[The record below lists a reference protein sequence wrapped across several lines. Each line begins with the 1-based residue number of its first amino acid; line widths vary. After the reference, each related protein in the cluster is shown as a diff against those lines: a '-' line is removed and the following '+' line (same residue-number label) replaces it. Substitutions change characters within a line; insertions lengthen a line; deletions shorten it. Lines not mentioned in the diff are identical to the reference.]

1 MSIHQKVA
9 WLEGMNT
16 EPQLFQQ
23 NERDMDYRFSRTQDH
38 LAPYHWGITQLK
50 INTDFL
56 KLGQFN
62 LMMCRGTLPDG
73 TVFDVPTR
81 DEAPIPL
88 MIPEGTTNT
97 LVYLALPLQRP
108 GVPDTSFGDRTTHRY
123 RIETMD
129 VRDTTEGADL
139 DAPIPVAKLCLQLL
153 LEDDFKEGYTGIAI
167 ARIQEARGQQEVVLD
182 NEFIPTCLD
191 IRAVPALHE
200 LIAEIHG
207 LLHYRGNKLFER
219 LNSSAGGV
227 AEISNFL
234 LLDVINEYEPRL
246 EHRQK
251 RHGLH
256 PEPLYDF
263 LIGLMGKL
271 TTYTDTTRR
280 AMTGLEYRHDDLL
293 GTFDPIRRK
302 LRQELSLVLEENAIS
317 IPLEERPNSIW
328 VGLIADKNLLQNA
341 QFILAIHA
349 SISPDTLRQSCLA
362 QVKVAPVEE
371 IRTLVNRALPGIP
384 LQVLTV
390 PPRQIPYHSDF
401 VYFSLNRQDPLWAQ
415 VANSTGLAFHI
426 GGLFPGLKMEF
437 WAIK

>member
-23 NERDMDYRFSRTQDH
+23 FERHMDYRFSRTQDH
-38 LAPYHWGITQLK
+38 MAPYHWGITQFK

-62 LMMCRGTLPDG
+62 LMTCRGTLPDG
-73 TVFDVPTR
+73 TVFDIPSQ
-81 DEAPIPL
+81 DEAPVPL

-108 GVPDTSFGDRTTHRY
+108 GVPDTSFGDRTSHRY
-123 RIETMD
+123 RVDTMD
-129 VRDTTEGADL
+129 IRDTTEGADL

-182 NEFIPTCLD
+182 NEFIPTSLD
-191 IRAVPALHE
+191 AHAVPPLHE
-200 LIAEIHG
+200 FMSEIHG
-207 LLHYRGNKLFER
+207 LLHYRGDKLVER
-219 LNSSAGGV
+219 LNSGGGGV
-227 AEISNFL
+227 ADISNFL
-234 LLDVINEYEPRL
+234 LLQLINREESKMERL
-246 EHRQK
+246 TKEQ
-251 RHGLH
+251 GLH
-256 PEPLYDF
+256 PKCLYGVLSD
-263 LIGLMGKL
+263 LAAEL
-271 TTYTDTTRR
+271 TTFTDATRR
-280 AMTGLEYRHDDLL
+280 TMTGLEYRHDDLL

-328 VGLIADKNLLQNA
+328 VGLIPDKHLLQSA
-341 QFILAIHA
+341 QFILAVHA

-362 QVKVAPVEE
+362 QVKIAPVEE